1 MPLQIAYL
9 LLACATAGVALG
21 YRRTDR
27 RVHEFEGIGTIRGID
42 GRNLEVRIVFAPQR
56 RDTSVYPQEALASA
70 RLGLNG
76 RCRP

>member
-1 MPLQIAYL
+1 MPLRIACL
-9 LLACATAGVALG
+9 ISACATAGVALG

-27 RVHEFEGIGTIRGID
+27 RVHEFEGIGMIRGID
-42 GRNLEVRIVFAPQR
+42 GRNVDVRIEFPPR
-56 RDTSVYPQEALASA
+56 RHDTSVDPQEGLASA